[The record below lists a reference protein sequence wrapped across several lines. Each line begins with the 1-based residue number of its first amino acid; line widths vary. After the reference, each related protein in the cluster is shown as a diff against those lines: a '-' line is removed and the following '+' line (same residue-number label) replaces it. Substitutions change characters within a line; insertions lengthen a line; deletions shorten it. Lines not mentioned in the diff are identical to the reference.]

1 MSRDDVRTY
10 STDGEVKPPSVLVVD
25 NDPLIVALLT
35 GLLTSKN
42 YSVTKSYSGQDAL
55 RIVQSQ
61 HVDLIICDVAMPSM
75 SGYEFL
81 TLLRKEPEGAQIPV
95 VFMTSAGV
103 IEDRKAKYEHGVA
116 HCVPKPLDPQTLL
129 SAVRDSIGRQALSE
143 MLTKRDFDAYRKRV
157 VHTLSH
163 EFRTPLS
170 AINVGIELLMEH
182 RQSLDSD
189 RATNVLEAVRRGGL
203 RLERLVRDFL
213 ILQQMEAGIT
223 KEVFASHASAI
234 PVAEIMEHYM
244 NFKAPAHAED
254 GASFAVHV
262 DVGAAHVHAVESNIL
277 DCLDRLVS
285 NAVKFSDKLKRIE
298 IDVTVEGREARF
310 SVKDRGCGIDLA
322 KVDTAFELFSQ
333 IDREVKEQQGGGMG
347 LAIARRYASAHKGRL
362 EFRAREGG
370 GAIVTLVLPV
380 IDMATVTQIDPLM
393 REQ

>member
-1 MSRDDVRTY
+1 MSRDEVRAY

-25 NDPLIVALLT
+25 DDPLIVALLT

-42 YSVTKSYSGQDAL
+42 YSVIKSYSGQDAL
-55 RIVQSQ
+55 KIVQNQ

-81 TLLRKEPEGAQIPV
+81 TLIRNEPEGAQIPV
-95 VFMTSAGV
+95 VFMTSAGSS
-103 IEDRKAKYEHGVA
+103 EDRKAKYEHGVA

-129 SAVRDSIGRQALSE
+129 AAVRESIGRQAMSE

-182 RQSLDSD
+182 RQSLDSEK
-189 RATNVLEAVRRGGL
+189 ATNVLEAVRRGGI

-223 KEVFASHASAI
+223 NQVFSSHASAV
-234 PVAEIMEHYM
+234 PVSEIVEHFM
-244 NFKAPAHAED
+244 NFKAPAHSEE
-254 GASFAVHV
+254 GASISASVDAGTSRVHV
-262 DVGAAHVHAVESNIL
+262 VESNIL
-277 DCLDRLVS
+277 DCLDRLIS
-285 NAVKFSDKLKRIE
+285 NAVKFSDAIKQVELE
-298 IDVTVEGREARF
+298 VTVEGREARF

-322 KVDTAFELFSQ
+322 KVDAAFELFSQ
-333 IDREVKEQQGGGMG
+333 IDRESKEQQGGGMG
-347 LAIARRYASAHKGRL
+347 LAIARRYASSHKGRL

-370 GAIVTLVLPV
+370 GSIVTLVLPLV
-380 IDMATVTQIDPLM
+380 DEASVAKIDPLM
-393 REQ
+393 REH

>member
-1 MSRDDVRTY
+1 MSRDEVRAY
-10 STDGEVKPPSVLVVD
+10 STECEAKVPSVLVVD
-25 NDPLIVALLT
+25 DDPLIVALLT
-35 GLLTSKN
+35 GVLTSKN
-42 YSVTKSYSGQDAL
+42 YSVIKSYSGQDAL
-55 RIVQSQ
+55 KMIRSQ
-61 HVDLIICDVAMPSM
+61 QVDLIICDVVMPSM

-81 TLLRKEPEGAQIPV
+81 TLVRKEPEGAKIPV
-95 VFMTSAGV
+95 VLMTPAGSD
-103 IEDRKAKYEHGVA
+103 EDRKAKCEHGVA
-116 HCVPKPLDPQTLL
+116 HCVPKPLDPHVLL
-129 SAVRDSIGRQALSE
+129 SAVRESIGRQALSE

-182 RQSLDSD
+182 RQSLDSEK
-189 RATNVLEAVRRGGL
+189 ATNVLEAVRRGGL

-223 KEVFASHASAI
+223 KEVFSSHASA
-234 PVAEIMEHYM
+234 VLVSEIVDHYM
-244 NFKAPAHAED
+244 KFKAQSYIEE
-254 GASFAVHV
+254 GALFSVIV
-262 DVGAAHVHAVESNIL
+262 DAGANRVQVVESNIL

-285 NAVKFSDKLKRIE
+285 NAVKFSENERKVE
-298 IDVTVEGREARF
+298 INVTIDGREARF
-310 SVKDRGCGIDLA
+310 SVKDRGCGIDIA

-347 LAIARRYASAHKGRL
+347 LAIARRYANAHKGRL

-380 IDMATVTQIDPLM
+380 VDEGLVAKVDPFM
-393 REQ
+393 WEQ

>member
-1 MSRDDVRTY
+1 MSRDEVRAY
-10 STDGEVKPPSVLVVD
+10 STEGEAKPPSVLVVD
-25 NDPLIVALLT
+25 DDPLIVALLT

-42 YSVTKSYSGQDAL
+42 YSVIKSYSGQDAL
-55 RIVQSQ
+55 RIVRSQ
-61 HVDLIICDVAMPSM
+61 PVDLIICDVAMPSM

-81 TLLRKEPEGAQIPV
+81 ALARKEREGAEIPI
-95 VFMTSAGV
+95 VFMTSAGAV
-103 IEDRKAKYEHGVA
+103 EDRKAKYEHGVA

-129 SAVRDSIGRQALSE
+129 TAVRESIGRQALSE

-182 RQSLDSD
+182 RQSLDSEK
-189 RATNVLEAVRRGGL
+189 ATNVLDAVRRGGL

-223 KEVFASHASAI
+223 KEVFGSHASAV
-234 PVAEIMEHYM
+234 PVAEIVEHYM
-244 NFKAPAHAED
+244 SLKVPPHRDE
-254 GASFAVHV
+254 GASFSVSV
-262 DVGAAHVHAVESNIL
+262 DVGASRVHVVESNIL

-285 NAVKFSDKLKRIE
+285 NAVKFSENSKHIE
-298 IDVTVEGREARF
+298 IEVSVDGREVRF

-322 KVDTAFELFSQ
+322 KVDAAFELFSQ
-333 IDREVKEQQGGGMG
+333 IDRESKEQQGGGMG
-347 LAIARRYASAHKGRL
+347 LAIARRYASSHKGRL

-370 GAIVTLVLPV
+370 GSVVTLVLPLV
-380 IDMATVTQIDPLM
+380 DEASEAKIDPLM
-393 REQ
+393 REH